1 MGIYLVTLIP
11 TFFNS
16 LSLSGTIFSSEL
28 VFENTPIA
36 HYTCYSSIGPRFCA
50 LVLDTHTT
58 THRHHFLII
67 VMSEGNTPV
76 PPGSKIPF
84 FNQPKETSDSTSSSL
99 ESDWALARPGS
110 DGNHRVHFGSGEA
123 LDDLNN
129 RHTFNLRSPNES
141 PGLDQ
146 QPPPPTVTRVPSIAF
161 TPHSISQ
168 CGHMYPH
175 TEYFQSQIDVDSLD
189 AHIQEK
195 AFVPKTPLGV
205 SSLESGNEQGISN
218 KYNQFHKSEQL
229 SAKEKA
235 TRLSKIGSF
244 SAPSSTQTSPA
255 LNPINPCIFGA
266 GQIQEGVPVD
276 VIPLLDL
283 GGDVEATDTYKN
295 TGAQPKTIVNKEA
308 FDLVRQHTQRGIR
321 PPQARA
327 SAEDTV
333 DPSFGAV
340 TPTARR
346 HEDYVQSPDHFR
358 GGILGSLLKL
368 YNPPH
373 HEGSRNH
380 SHHGYSNSIASTVA
394 GSPTASGW
402 TTPKWHNKSA
412 NTSTTSLGGLLAAS
426 GSILATPAVGV
437 YGKSS
442 RPKAKH
448 WPNCGG
454 VVGAIKTFSGKSLE
468 EEIKVRDIYIYI
480 LFFITKTMVN

>member
-1 MGIYLVTLIP
+1 
-11 TFFNS
+11 
-16 LSLSGTIFSSEL
+16 
-28 VFENTPIA
+28 
-36 HYTCYSSIGPRFCA
+36 
-50 LVLDTHTT
+50 
-58 THRHHFLII
+58 
-67 VMSEGNTPV
+67 MSEGNTPV
-76 PPGSKIPF
+76 PPGSEIPF
-84 FNQPKETSDSTSSSL
+84 FGQPKATSDSTNSSL
-99 ESDWALARPGS
+99 ESNWALAQPGS
-110 DGNHRVHFGSGEA
+110 DDRPTTRGNHRVHFGSGET
-123 LDDLNN
+123 LGDLNN

-146 QPPPPTVTRVPSIAF
+146 QPPPPTVARAPPIAF

-175 TEYFQSQIDVDSLD
+175 IEYFQSPIDVNSLD

-218 KYNQFHKSEQL
+218 KYNKSEQL
-229 SAKEKA
+229 SAKERA
-235 TRLSKIGSF
+235 IRLSKIGSF
-244 SAPSSTQTSPA
+244 SAPNSTQTSPA
-255 LNPINPCIFGA
+255 LNPISSLDSCIFGA
-266 GQIQEGVPVD
+266 GQIREGVPVD

-283 GGDVEATDTYKN
+283 GGDVEATDTYKKP
-295 TGAQPKTIVNKEA
+295 GAQPKTIVNKEA
-308 FDLVRQHTQRGIR
+308 FDLVRQHTQRGVR

-327 SAEDTV
+327 SAEDTAE
-333 DPSFGAV
+333 PSLGAV
-340 TPTARR
+340 TPTACR

-368 YNPPH
+368 YNPPR

-412 NTSTTSLGGLLAAS
+412 NASTTSLGGLLAAS

-442 RPKAKH
+442 RSKAKH

-468 EEIKVRDIYIYI
+468 EEIKVRVYIYI